1 LQPDSLALDR
11 FGVRL
16 RCKLL
21 VTVATGMLALH
32 GSDAAADAQSDL
44 EKAHSAYVAHKYADA
59 EARLLTLLDEKKKR
73 LTDPDS
79 IADARMY
86 LGAVLMAE
94 GKKDEAGLVFEQLVL
109 DKPDYEPDPLRV
121 TLDAIDEYIDARTR
135 LRDRL
140 AALKAEEVRKL
151 QDRRAKEE
159 ADRVKAA
166 TRLALLEKLAST
178 EVITVRHSR
187 WLALLPLG
195 AGQFQNGQE
204 TLGWVFLSSEAVLGL
219 TSIAGVAVALSEQV
233 QANGAYQRRD
243 LQEAISFE
251 RRAQY
256 AAYVAD
262 WCAAGFFAATI
273 GGIVHAQLT
282 FVPERVETRKR
293 EIPPVSVTP
302 FAGPGFVGVRG
313 SF

>member
-1 LQPDSLALDR
+1 LQPASLALDR

-21 VTVATGMLALH
+21 IAVAIGTLALYGH
-32 GSDAAADAQSDL
+32 DAAADVQSDL
-44 EKAHSAYVAHKYADA
+44 EKAHSAYVAHKFGDA
-59 EARLLTLLDEKKKR
+59 EARLRALLDEKKKR

-79 IADARMY
+79 VADARMY
-86 LGAVLMAE
+86 LGAVLVAE
-94 GKKDEAGLVFEQLVL
+94 DKKDEAGLVFEQLVL

-121 TLDAIDEYIDARTR
+121 SLEAIDAYIDARTR

-140 AALKAEEVRKL
+140 AELKAEEVRKV
-151 QDRRAKEE
+151 QERRKKEE
-159 ADRVKAA
+159 ADRANAA
-166 TRLALLEKLAST
+166 AHLALLEKLAST
-178 EVITVRHSR
+178 ETITERHSR
-187 WLALLPLG
+187 WLALLPFG
-195 AGQFQNGQE
+195 AGQFQNGQD
-204 TLGWVFLSSEAVLGL
+204 TLGWVVLSSEALLGV
-219 TSIAGVAVALSEQV
+219 TSIGGVVVALAEQE
-233 QANGAYQRRD
+233 QASGAYQRRD
-243 LQEAISFE
+243 LQEATSFN

-262 WCAAGFFAATI
+262 WCAAGFFAVAA

-293 EIPPVSVTP
+293 EIPLVSVTP
-302 FAGPGFVGVRG
+302 FVGPGIVGLGG

>member
-1 LQPDSLALDR
+1 LQPASLALDR
-11 FGVRL
+11 FVVRL

-21 VTVATGMLALH
+21 VAVAMGMLAFH
-32 GSDAAADAQSDL
+32 ARDAAADAQSELD
-44 EKAHSAYVAHKYADA
+44 KAHNAYVAHKYADA
-59 EARLLTLLDEKKKR
+59 EARLRTLLDEKKKR

-79 IADARMY
+79 VADARMY

-121 TLDAIDEYIDARTR
+121 TLDAIDAYIDARTR
-135 LRDRL
+135 LRDQL
-140 AALKAEEVRKL
+140 AALKAEEVRKV
-151 QDRRAKEE
+151 QERRRQEE
-159 ADRVKAA
+159 ADRAKAA
-166 TRLALLEKLAST
+166 AHLALLEQLAST
-178 EVITVRHSR
+178 ETITVRHSR
-187 WLALLPLG
+187 WLALLPFG

-204 TLGWVFLSSEAVLGL
+204 TLGWVFLSGEALLGL
-219 TSIAGVAVALSEQV
+219 TSIGGVAIALSEQV

-243 LQEAISFE
+243 LQEALSFE

-262 WCAAGFFAATI
+262 WCAAGFFAAAV

-282 FVPERVETRKR
+282 FVPERIETRKR
-293 EIPPVSVTP
+293 EIPAVSVTP
-302 FAGPGFVGVRG
+302 FAGPGMVGVSG